1 MREDAALAEGVE
13 LALDELRQAGVCGGL
28 DCGEEGRGVLLHQ
41 LVQLGPLGAVALVV
55 ERGAFGRPVE
65 LTTDD
70 LHASLTSRLWLF
82 TVSDGAPRRHRRAWG
97 PPRDAH
103 LRART

>member
-13 LALDELRQAGVCGGL
+13 LVLEELPQAGVCGGL

-55 ERGAFGRPVE
+55 ERGTVRGPIIGASEVANLGPHSFPAWQSPRAAAGRI
-65 LTTDD
+65 
-70 LHASLTSRLWLF
+70 R
-82 TVSDGAPRRHRRAWG
+82 
-97 PPRDAH
+97 
-103 LRART
+103 